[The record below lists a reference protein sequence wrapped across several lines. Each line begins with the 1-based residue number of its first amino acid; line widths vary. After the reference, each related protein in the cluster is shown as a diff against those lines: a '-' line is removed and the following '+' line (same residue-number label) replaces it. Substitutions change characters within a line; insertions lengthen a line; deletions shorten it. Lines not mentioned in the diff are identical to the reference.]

1 MSKVKICGLRTI
13 NDIEAVNQY
22 QPDYA
27 GMILSEP
34 FWRCVDIDT
43 ALTLK
48 KHLCP
53 KIKMTGVFVNEDL
66 DYIAPFIE
74 KGCIDVIQ
82 LHGQEDNAYIL
93 ELKKRYPEIPV
104 IKAFKIKEEA
114 DIQKAK
120 ESTADYVLLDSGTG
134 TGKTFDWKLIKDI
147 GRAYFLAGG
156 LTPENVE
163 TVIRQFQPY
172 AVDTSSGVETEKKK
186 DAGKI
191 GEFIRKVREL

>member
-1 MSKVKICGLRTI
+1 MSKVKICGLRTL

-43 ALTLK
+43 ACLLK
-48 KHLCP
+48 KHLNP
-53 KIKMTGVFVNEDL
+53 KIQMTGVFVNEDL
-66 DYIAPFIE
+66 EYITPFIE

-93 ELKKRYPEIPV
+93 EVKKRYPEIPV

-120 ESTADYVLLDSGTG
+120 ESKADYVLLDSGTG

-147 GRAYFLAGG
+147 GREYFLAGG

-163 TVIRQFQPY
+163 TAIRQFQPY

-186 DAGKI
+186 DADKI
-191 GEFIRKVREL
+191 REFIRKAREL